1 MLMHQQRA
9 SLRAGARQQQHGS
22 STTTTTTPPVRARA
36 PLSSS
41 RRRSNATTTTLA
53 AAALPSSSSIRRA
66 AASTSAAA
74 TPKRAVAA
82 AEAAADAAA
91 PSGAPIFDA
100 VVVGAGISGL
110 VTAMALE
117 RNHKAVRFLVTEAR
131 DRVGGN
137 ITSLQRDGYVW
148 EEGPNSFQPNDSM
161 LRAAVDAGVA
171 DELVLGDPKAP
182 RFVLW
187 GGRLRPTPSGP
198 DALTFD
204 LMSLLGK
211 IRAGLGAVGVLN
223 GSPPADGKEESV
235 EQFIRRN
242 LGAEVF
248 ERLIEPFCSGVYAG
262 DPSKLS
268 MKAAFERIWVLEKK
282 GGSLVGGALKLFQ
295 ERRANPPPPRDAD
308 LPPKP
313 AGQTVGSFRAGLRTL
328 TDAMG
333 EKIAS
338 GGKLRLNWRLTKV
351 ERDAATGVYSLHYDE
366 VEAAEGEAG
375 QAPTIRN
382 KHVVRARSVVSTAPA
397 WALADL
403 VRPDAPSAADALSS
417 FDYPP
422 VGAVT
427 VAYPRSAVRDD
438 RLALSGD
445 GSLAGFG
452 QLHPRSQGVVTL
464 GTIYS
469 SSLFPGRCPEDEVLL
484 LNYIGGATNR
494 GIKEMSDDVLVEQVD
509 RDLRSMLIKPD
520 APKPR
525 KVGVRV
531 WPRAIPQFNVGHGE
545 LLSKAKGAL
554 AKEAGWDEA
563 TFHLGGNY
571 VSGVAL
577 GKCVEYGYK
586 FADQVAEGLKGL
598 EVGGKQQQQQQVAAA
613 EKEAVAA
620 V

>member
-1 MLMHQQRA
+1 MHLHQQPRA
-9 SLRAGARQQQHGS
+9 LRAGGASPR
-22 STTTTTTPPVRARA
+22 PVVVLPA
-36 PLSSS
+36 SSS
-41 RRRSNATTTTLA
+41 RRVA
-53 AAALPSSSSIRRA
+53 ARASSSA
-66 AASTSAAA
+66 
-74 TPKRAVAA
+74 
-82 AEAAADAAA
+82 AAA
-91 PSGAPIFDA
+91 PSPVRAPAASPLLSSTHTKKTHRRSQRATTAVFADANGNGNGTAADGDVLDA
-100 VVVGAGISGL
+100 VIVGAGISGL
-110 VTAMALE
+110 VTAMALD
-117 RNHKAVRFLVTEAR
+117 RNHKGVRFLVTEAR
-131 DRVGGN
+131 ERVGGN
-137 ITSLQRDGYVW
+137 ITSMKDDTYVW

-171 DELVLGDPKAP
+171 DQLVLGDPKAP

-211 IRAGLGAVGVLN
+211 VRAGLGAIGVLN
-223 GSPPADGKEESV
+223 GSPPADGREESV

-268 MKAAFERIWVLEKK
+268 MKAAFERIWVLEQK
-282 GGSLVGGALKLFQ
+282 GGSLVGGAIKLFQ

-313 AGQTVGSFRAGLRTL
+313 AGQTVGSFSKGLRTL

-333 EKIAS
+333 AKIEAS
-338 GGKLRLNWRLTKV
+338 GRLRLNWRLTKV
-351 ERDAATGVYSLHYDE
+351 ERDPASGIYSLFYED
-366 VEAAEGEAG
+366 ASGAK
-375 QAPTIRN
+375 QT
-382 KHVVRARSVVSTAPA
+382 VRARSVVSTAPA

-403 VRPDAPSAADALSS
+403 VRGDSPTAADALAS

-427 VAYPRSAVRDD
+427 VAYPLSAIRED
-438 RLALSGD
+438 RLNADD
-445 GSLAGFG
+445 GKLPGFG
-452 QLHPRSQGVVTL
+452 QLHPRTQGVVTL

-469 SSLFPGRCPEDEVLL
+469 SSLFPGRAPEKEVLL

-494 GIKEMSDDVLVEQVD
+494 GIKDQTEDALVAQVD
-509 RDLRSMLIKPD
+509 RDLRSMLVKPD
-520 APKPR
+520 APPPR

-531 WPRAIPQFNVGHGE
+531 WPRAIPQFNVGHGD
-545 LLSKAKGAL
+545 LLAKAKKGL
-554 AKEAGWDEA
+554 EKEAGWDEQ

-586 FADQVAEGLKGL
+586 FADQVAEGLKKQA
-598 EVGGKQQQQQQVAAA
+598 GGAGAVQRK
-613 EKEAVAA
+613 EEREAVAA
-620 V
+620 